1 MHHTSARSR
10 THWRHTPGLLTWLA
24 GASMGTLMGM
34 TWPVHHAVAADAS
47 QAAAAASAAA
57 SAPAEGVR
65 KALFEPFTAAQDLVR
80 AKKFVEARAKLTEI
94 EATPALSPY
103 EAYQLDRLLFTTA
116 VALNDSAA
124 AQARYDRVVASGRL
138 TEAELAPLLYNVMVA
153 AYRADDHA
161 RAAAAA
167 VKVRAQPAMD
177 ADMRAQAKQI
187 QIQSLYLSK
196 DYAAAARELEAD
208 FTSQRAAGKT
218 PTEPALRMLAS
229 SYNQTK
235 ARDSYFGVIEQL
247 AVAHPKKDYWLELIG
262 RVQSQPGF
270 DDRLWLD
277 LQRFRHAALGL
288 GDANDYF
295 ESAEAAQQAN
305 LSVEARKLLDA
316 GYAAGLLGQGAQAAE
331 HNKLRANVARQV
343 VEDDAVI
350 NNAAAAA
357 RVSREPVALVHWGMS
372 FVAAGKVDQGLALLE
387 EALTKPTL
395 KRPDD
400 VRLRLGAAY
409 ALAGRKDQAFKTL
422 QAVKGTDGSSDIA
435 HLWLLHL
442 KLPAK

>member
-1 MHHTSARSR
+1 MPYTPARPR
-10 THWRHTPGLLTWLA
+10 TLLRQTPILLAWALVAMTGTALLMQTA
-24 GASMGTLMGM
+24 G
-34 TWPVHHAVAADAS
+34 AADAPK
-47 QAAAAASAAA
+47 AAPAAASAAA

-65 KALFEPFTAAQDLVR
+65 QDLFEPFTAAQDLVR
-80 AKKFVEARAKLTEI
+80 GRKFAEARAKLAEI
-94 EATPALSPY
+94 EATPGLSPY
-103 EAYQLDRLLFTTA
+103 EAYQLDRLRLTTA
-116 VALNDSAA
+116 VGLNDGAA
-124 AQARYDRVVASGRL
+124 AQTIYDRVLASGRL

-167 VKVRAQPAMD
+167 VKVRAHPAMD
-177 ADMRAQAKQI
+177 AEMRAQAQQI
-187 QIQSLYLSK
+187 QIQSLYLGK
-196 DYAAAARELEAD
+196 DYPAAARELEAD
-208 FTSQRAAGKT
+208 VASQRAAGKS

-229 SYNQTK
+229 SYNQIK

-247 AVAHPKKDYWLELIG
+247 VVAYPKKDYWLELIA

-277 LQRFRHAALGL
+277 LQRFKHAALGM

-305 LSVEARKLLDA
+305 LPIEARKLLDA
-316 GYAAGLLGQGAQAAE
+316 GYGAGLLGQGALAGE
-331 HNKLRANVARQV
+331 HNKLRALVARQA
-343 VEDDAVI
+343 VEDDAII

-395 KRPDD
+395 KRIDD

-409 ALAGRKDQAFKTL
+409 ALTGRKDQAVKTL
-422 QAVKGTDGSSDIA
+422 QAVKGADGTSNIA
-435 HLWLLHL
+435 HLWLLQL
-442 KLPAK
+442 QQQAAK

>member
-10 THWRHTPGLLTWLA
+10 THWRHTPGLLAWLM
-24 GASMGTLMGM
+24 GTSMGTLLGAI
-34 TWPVHHAVAADAS
+34 WPAHHAVAADAP
-47 QAAAAASAAA
+47 QAAAAAA

-80 AKKFVEARAKLTEI
+80 ARKFVEARAKLTEI

-116 VALNDSAA
+116 VALNDGAA

-153 AYRADDHA
+153 AYRAEDHA

-167 VKVRAQPAMD
+167 VKVRAHPAMD
-177 ADMRAQAKQI
+177 ADMRDQAQQI
-187 QIQSLYLSK
+187 QIQSLYLGK
-196 DYAAAARELEAD
+196 DYVAAARELEAD
-208 FTSQRAAGKT
+208 LATRRAAGKT
-218 PTEPALRMLAS
+218 PSEQSLRMLAS
-229 SYNQTK
+229 SYNLTK
-235 ARDSYFGVIEQL
+235 ATPSYFGVIEQL
-247 AVAHPKKDYWLELIG
+247 AVTHPKKDYWLELIG

-277 LQRFRHAALGL
+277 LQRFKHAALGP

-305 LSVEARKLLDA
+305 LPVEARKLLDA

-331 HNKLRANVARQV
+331 HNKLRATVARQV
-343 VEDDAVI
+343 EEDAAVI
-350 NNAAAAA
+350 DNAAAAA

-409 ALAGRKDQAFKTL
+409 AMADRKDQAVKTL
-422 QAVKGTDGSSDIA
+422 QTVKGSDGASDIA
-435 HLWLLHL
+435 HLWLLLL
-442 KLPAK
+442 KLPAAR

>member
-1 MHHTSARSR
+1 MPYTPARPR
-10 THWRHTPGLLTWLA
+10 TLLRQTPMLLAWAMVTMTGTTLLTQTA
-24 GASMGTLMGM
+24 G
-34 TWPVHHAVAADAS
+34 AADAPK
-47 QAAAAASAAA
+47 AAPAAASAAA

-65 KALFEPFTAAQDLVR
+65 QALFEPFTAAQDLVR
-80 AKKFVEARAKLTEI
+80 AKKYAEARAKLAEI
-94 EATPALSPY
+94 EATPGLSPY
-103 EAYQLDRLLFTTA
+103 EAYQLDRLQLTTA
-116 VALNDSAA
+116 VGLNDGAA
-124 AQARYDRVVASGRL
+124 AQTLYDRVVASGRL

-167 VKVRAQPAMD
+167 AKVRVQPAMD
-177 ADMRAQAKQI
+177 ADMRAQARQI
-187 QIQSLYLSK
+187 QIQSLYLGK
-196 DYAAAARELEAD
+196 DYPAAARELEAD
-208 FTSQRAAGKT
+208 FTSLRAAGKT

-235 ARDSYFGVIEQL
+235 AKDSYFGVIEQL
-247 AVAHPKKDYWLELIG
+247 VVAYPKKDYWLELIG

-277 LQRFRHAALGL
+277 LQRFRHAALGM

-305 LSVEARKLLDA
+305 LPVEARKLLDA
-316 GYAAGLLGQGAQAAE
+316 GYTAGLLGQGALAAE
-331 HNKLRANVARQV
+331 HNKLRTLVTRQAI
-343 VEDDAVI
+343 EDDAVI

-395 KRPDD
+395 KRIDD
-400 VRLRLGAAY
+400 VRLRLGVAY
-409 ALAGRKDQAFKTL
+409 ALAGRKEQAVKTL
-422 QAVKGTDGSSDIA
+422 QAVKGADGTSNIA

-442 KLPAK
+442 QTAAAK